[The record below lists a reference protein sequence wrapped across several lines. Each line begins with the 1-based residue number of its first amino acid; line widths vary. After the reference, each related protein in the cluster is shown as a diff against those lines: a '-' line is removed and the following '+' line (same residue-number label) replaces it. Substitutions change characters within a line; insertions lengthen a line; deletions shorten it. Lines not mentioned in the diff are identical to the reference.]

1 MAALLSAIMIVGVSM
16 SVGAA
21 QETVY
26 KYTGSSVISSYS
38 VGKGRSA
45 RFYGNNNGS
54 GVSGTMSVSCYG
66 YRNGKTYSASSTVKI
81 KKGKEDI
88 IYSNNLTSNVIG
100 CNMWRVKLSGSG
112 ARGFGWA
119 KAN

>member
-1 MAALLSAIMIVGVSM
+1 MAVLLSATMIVGVSM
-16 SVGAA
+16 SAGAA

-26 KYTGSSVISSYS
+26 KNTGSAVISGYS
-38 VGKGRSA
+38 VGKFRSC
-45 RFYGNNNGS
+45 RFYGNNTYTTAT
-54 GVSGTMSVSCYG
+54 GTMSVSCYG
-66 YRNGKTYSASSTVKI
+66 YRNGRTYSAAATTKI
-81 KKGKEDI
+81 KKGKTDT
-88 IYSNNLTSNVIG
+88 IYSNNLTNTVG